1 MSELLD
7 LITSLKAADLILC
20 AAAVVILDLFA
31 LSIII
36 MASREGKLCKKRWQK
51 VSAGVELRL
60 PDADFPLEADEILL
74 GRHISADIRL
84 TDPSVSRYHAVMT
97 VSRGQWI
104 ITDLDSKGGTFVD
117 GRRVHQSVV
126 PPGSSLRLGN
136 VELYLVH
143 QSTPHRRPAA
153 GTETVR
159 RRKGGHRRV

>member
-1 MSELLD
+1 MSKGSVPMSELLD
-7 LITSLKAADLILC
+7 LIASLKAADLILC

-84 TDPSVSRYHAVMT
+84 TDPSVSRHRCPWV
-97 VSRGQWI
+97 QH
-104 ITDLDSKGGTFVD
+104 
-117 GRRVHQSVV
+117 GRLLCR
-126 PPGSSLRLGN
+126 
-136 VELYLVH
+136 
-143 QSTPHRRPAA
+143 
-153 GTETVR
+153 
-159 RRKGGHRRV
+159 